1 VQQKRKPSGFGQS
14 YIVEVQQ
21 VNHQSFT
28 GLVLLQLE
36 VSSSLAIGEKYMTI
50 GKLLPIPSAPNPG
63 GFDFGNYMK
72 KKGVYLQLYGNS
84 SQLTFI
90 SKKQSVRGFAQKT
103 REKMLG
109 YVDHLQLRDQ
119 SKAVMKALVL
129 GDRSEIDAHLQEE
142 YAKAG
147 AVHLLAISG
156 LHVGVLMIILQ
167 SLFGYLIPLH
177 KYRRWLLFLT
187 VTSSLWCYAFL
198 TGLSPS
204 VLRAVTMF
212 SFLSFS
218 NVMHRPG
225 LPMQQMWL
233 SLLFLVLIQPSLVY
247 EVGFQ
252 LSYAAVFGILWV
264 MPKFQSLNRSK
275 WVVIQ
280 KGLDLLV
287 LGCVAQL
294 STLPLSLYYFHQ
306 FPALF
311 WISNLAIAPSLGLI
325 LGGCLI
331 GLAISPWEF
340 IAAYYGRII
349 DHMLHAMNTLIA
361 YVAKQES
368 FLFTNIPF
376 DAIDALLLAMM
387 VVLVFF
393 TILKFRLAVVCLLVI
408 LSFGFHYSVK
418 YTPFNENEFIVF
430 HSYKNTLIGIKEGE
444 KVTFLY
450 DESKTMNQ
458 KIIDDYTLYRQINK
472 QNFQTIPLGL
482 QWGNTQQL
490 IVDENRLYDFPKL
503 AGCVVILRNSPK
515 VHLGHLIQ
523 RLQPKAIVAD
533 GSNFKNYIDQWKKTC
548 ESNGIQFYDTSKEG
562 AFILNP

>member
-1 VQQKRKPSGFGQS
+1 
-14 YIVEVQQ
+14 
-21 VNHQSFT
+21 
-28 GLVLLQLE
+28 
-36 VSSSLAIGEKYMTI
+36 
-50 GKLLPIPSAPNPG
+50 
-63 GFDFGNYMK
+63 
-72 KKGVYLQLYGNS
+72 
-84 SQLTFI
+84 
-90 SKKQSVRGFAQKT
+90 
-103 REKMLG
+103 
-109 YVDHLQLRDQ
+109 
-119 SKAVMKALVL
+119 
-129 GDRSEIDAHLQEE
+129 
-142 YAKAG
+142 
-147 AVHLLAISG
+147 
-156 LHVGVLMIILQ
+156 MIILQ

-187 VTSSLWCYAFL
+187 VTSSLWCYALL

-225 LPMQQMWL
+225 LPMQQLWL

-311 WISNLAIAPSLGLI
+311 WISNLAIVPSLGLI

-340 IAAYYGRII
+340 IAAYYGRIV
-349 DHMLHAMNTLIA
+349 DQMLHAMNTLIA

-393 TILKFRLAVVCLLVI
+393 TI
-408 LSFGFHYSVK
+408 
-418 YTPFNENEFIVF
+418 
-430 HSYKNTLIGIKEGE
+430 
-444 KVTFLY
+444 
-450 DESKTMNQ
+450 
-458 KIIDDYTLYRQINK
+458 
-472 QNFQTIPLGL
+472 QNF
-482 QWGNTQQL
+482 
-490 IVDENRLYDFPKL
+490 V
-503 AGCVVILRNSPK
+503 
-515 VHLGHLIQ
+515 
-523 RLQPKAIVAD
+523 
-533 GSNFKNYIDQWKKTC
+533 
-548 ESNGIQFYDTSKEG
+548 
-562 AFILNP
+562 